1 MSAASSA
8 QPLVSVITP
17 VYNGAA
23 YLAGC
28 IESVLAQTY
37 SNWDYLIVDNRSTDG
52 SLEIAQQYAA
62 RDSRIRVITNPE
74 HVGVIQNH
82 NIAFRKISPDACYCK
97 VAQADDLLLPE
108 CLSQMVAL
116 AAAYP
121 SVGLVSSYSLL
132 GTRIRGDGL
141 PYPSPIVSGR
151 EICRQ
156 ALLGKL
162 NILFGPTTLM
172 FRADFVRRADAFFN
186 EAHLHS
192 DTEVCFTV
200 LRDSDLGFVHQVL
213 TYCRV
218 HDTSASAT
226 TAVRLNTYDPA
237 WLEIVQRHGP
247 TFLSPEEYE
256 RTFAI
261 ALDNYYR
268 FLGMSLFWR
277 RGKRFWE
284 FHRGELQR
292 IGHPLSVARLLRSA
306 VRVTGS
312 VFMRRL
318 RDRRRSLALSR

>member
-1 MSAASSA
+1 MSAAPSP
-8 QPLVSVITP
+8 QPLVSVVTP
-17 VYNGAA
+17 VYNGQA
-23 YLAGC
+23 YLAAC
-28 IESVLAQTY
+28 IESVLAQAY
-37 SNWDYLIVDNRSTDG
+37 PNWEYLIVDNRSTDG

-62 RDSRIRVITNPE
+62 RDARVRVFKNPE

-82 NIAFRKISPDACYCK
+82 NIAFRKISPEARYCK

-108 CLSQMVAL
+108 CLSRMVAV
-116 AAAYP
+116 AEAYP
-121 SVGLVSSYSLL
+121 SVGLVGSYSLL
-132 GTRIRGDGL
+132 GTRVRGDGL
-141 PYPSPIVSGR
+141 PYPSPMVAGR

-156 ALLGKL
+156 MLLGNL

-172 FRADFVRRADAFFN
+172 FRADFIRRADAFFN

-218 HDTSASAT
+218 HDASASAT
-226 TAVRLNTYDPA
+226 IAVRLNTYDPA

-247 TFLSPEEYE
+247 TFLSPDEYQ

-284 FHRGELQR
+284 FHRRELER

-312 VFMRRL
+312 VFVRGL
-318 RDRRRSLALSR
+318 RARRRSLALSR